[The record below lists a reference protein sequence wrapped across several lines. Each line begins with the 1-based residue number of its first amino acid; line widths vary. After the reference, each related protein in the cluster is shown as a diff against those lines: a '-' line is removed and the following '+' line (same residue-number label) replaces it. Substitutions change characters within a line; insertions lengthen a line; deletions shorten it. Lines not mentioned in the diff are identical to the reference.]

1 MWGRRGESQR
11 FAEHMCKL
19 SQGCAHFVHS
29 SGVRLLNCRFT
40 ALSVHS
46 PLFKVDQLTCSSMK
60 AWLKDLYPRW
70 QRSYWWSSEHHEVFN
85 TVQWTILT
93 IYLDKKTLEAVCS
106 SDPMTPHKDCNSST
120 ACCISMG
127 AWMPTKLNV
136 EKQNAWWHE
145 GRGTIINVI
154 TAWSCC
160 YFLWMLA
167 VLGLACMRMWWN
179 EWIWRWTACQLSKIL
194 KSFDTALLKLL
205 YCVWWPCPRL
215 SPPTSSSSFCCLQS
229 APLSSPTHDVCVC
242 VCVFHHL

>member
-1 MWGRRGESQR
+1 MFQ
-11 FAEHMCKL
+11 
-19 SQGCAHFVHS
+19 
-29 SGVRLLNCRFT
+29 
-40 ALSVHS
+40 
-46 PLFKVDQLTCSSMK
+46 
-60 AWLKDLYPRW
+60 
-70 QRSYWWSSEHHEVFN
+70 WSH
-85 TVQWTILT
+85 
-93 IYLDKKTLEAVCS
+93 D
-106 SDPMTPHKDCNSST
+106 PHKDCNSST

-167 VLGLACMRMWWN
+167 VVGLACMRMWWN

-205 YCVWWPCPRL
+205 YCVWWPSPRL
-215 SPPTSSSSFCCLQS
+215 SPPTASSSFCCLQS
-229 APLSSPTHDVCVC
+229 APLSFLCSPTHDVCVC
-242 VCVFHHL
+242 VCISPSLRSNFLSLKTQKHSLIFFGVFALFSACVFHTWMLVSNRWSAVLCVCLVRMKW